1 MQSIDGQEETDVKK
15 EKELD
20 GEIELEHRAFVCL
33 SAVPPMDNSSSTNE
47 AADADALQILN
58 MIASINYSYLGV

>member
-1 MQSIDGQEETDVKK
+1 MVK
-15 EKELD
+15 LNWN
-20 GEIELEHRAFVCL
+20 IVRSSVCL
-33 SAVPPMDNSSSTNE
+33 SAVPPMDSSSSMNE